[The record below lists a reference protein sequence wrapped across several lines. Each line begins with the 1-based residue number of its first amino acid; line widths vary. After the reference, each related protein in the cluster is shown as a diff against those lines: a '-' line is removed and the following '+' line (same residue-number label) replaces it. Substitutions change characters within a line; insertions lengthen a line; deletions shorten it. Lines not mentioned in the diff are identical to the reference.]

1 MLEDS
6 YRHKGLRKKLI
17 EELAEKGI
25 TDKAVLEAMN
35 KIPRHAFLDPAFTEQ
50 AYQDIAFRIGAG
62 QTISQPY
69 TVAFQTQELRVKK
82 GDRILEIG
90 TGSGYQASVLLAMG
104 AKLVSIERQRELFLK
119 AKIIIDELGYNAKLI
134 YGDGFKGNEMYAP
147 YDKVIVTCGAPFVPE
162 KLVEQLKPGGRM
174 IIPVG
179 EGDVQQMILITKDAE
194 GNVKEELKGDFRF
207 VPMLKDKAK

>member
-1 MLEDS
+1 MADS
-6 YRHKGLRKKLI
+6 YRHKGLRNQLV
-17 EELAEKGI
+17 ELLREKGI
-25 TDKAVLEAMN
+25 HDEAVLEAIN

-50 AYQDIAFRIGAG
+50 AYQDIAFQIGAG

-69 TVAFQTQELRVKK
+69 TVAFQTQELQVKK
-82 GDRILEIG
+82 GDKILEIG

-119 AKIIIDELGYNAKLI
+119 AKVIIDQLGYNPKLS

-147 YDKVIVTCGAPFVPE
+147 YDKIIVTCGAPFVPDT
-162 KLVEQLKPGGRM
+162 LLDQLKPGGRL

-179 EGDVQQMILITKDAE
+179 EGEVQKMILITKDLE
-194 GNVKEELKGDFRF
+194 GNVHREEKGDFRF

>member
-1 MLEDS
+1 MLADS
-6 YRHKGLRKKLI
+6 YRHKGLRNQLV
-17 EELAEKGI
+17 ELLREKDI
-25 TDKAVLEAMN
+25 HDEAVLEAIN

-50 AYQDIAFRIGAG
+50 AYQDIAFQIGAG

-69 TVAFQTQELRVKK
+69 TVAFQTQELQVKK
-82 GDRILEIG
+82 GDKILEIG

-119 AKIIIDELGYNAKLI
+119 AKVIIDQLGYNPKLS

-147 YDKVIVTCGAPFVPE
+147 YDKIIVTCGAPFVPDT
-162 KLVEQLKPGGRM
+162 LLDQLKPGGRL

-179 EGDVQQMILITKDAE
+179 EGEVQKMILITKDLE
-194 GNVKEELKGDFRF
+194 GNVHREEKGDFRF

>member
-1 MLEDS
+1 MIQDT
-6 YRHKGLRKKLI
+6 YRHKGLRKNLI
-17 EELAEKGI
+17 ELLREKGI
-25 TDKAVLEAMN
+25 QDEKVLEALD
-35 KIPRHAFLDPAFTEQ
+35 KVPRHAFLDPAFTEQ
-50 AYQDIAFRIGAG
+50 AYEDIAFRIGAG

-69 TVAFQTQELRVKK
+69 TVAFQTQELQVKK
-82 GDRILEIG
+82 GDKILEIG

-119 AKIIIDELGYNAKLI
+119 SKVIINDLGYNAKLN

-147 YDKVIVTCGAPFVPE
+147 YDKIIVTCGAPYVPE
-162 KLVEQLKPGGRM
+162 ALVKQLKNGGRM

-179 EGDVQQMILITKDAE
+179 EGDVQEMILITKDLE

>member
-1 MLEDS
+1 MIQDT
-6 YRHKGLRKKLI
+6 YRHKGLRKNLI
-17 EELAEKGI
+17 ELLREKGI
-25 TDKAVLEAMN
+25 QDEKVLEALD
-35 KIPRHAFLDPAFTEQ
+35 KVPRHAFLDPAFMEQ
-50 AYQDIAFRIGAG
+50 AYEDIAFRIGAG

-69 TVAFQTQELRVKK
+69 TVAFQTQELQVKK
-82 GDRILEIG
+82 GDKILEIG

-119 AKIIIDELGYNAKLI
+119 SKVIINDLGYNAKLN
-134 YGDGFKGNEMYAP
+134 YGDGFRGNEMYAP
-147 YDKVIVTCGAPFVPE
+147 YDKIIVTCGAPYVPE
-162 KLVEQLKPGGRM
+162 ALVKQLKNGGRM

-179 EGDVQQMILITKDAE
+179 EGDVQEMILITKDLE

>member
-1 MLEDS
+1 MQADT
-6 YRHKGLRKKLI
+6 YRHKGMRKKLI
-17 EELAEKGI
+17 ELLRSKGI
-25 TDKAVLEAMN
+25 HDESVLEA
-35 KIPRHAFLDPAFTEQ
+35 IDHVPRHFFLDKAFTEH
-50 AYQDIAFRIGAG
+50 AYEDIAFRIGAG

-69 TVAFQTQELRVKK
+69 TVAFQTQELQVEK

-90 TGSGYQASVLLAMG
+90 TGSGYQASVLCAMG

-119 AKIIIDELGYNAKLI
+119 AKVIIGELGFTPKLI

-147 YDKVIVTCGAPFVPE
+147 YDKIIVTCGAPYVPDT
-162 KLVEQLKPGGRM
+162 LLEQLKPGGRV

-179 EGDVQQMILITKDAE
+179 EGDVQEMILILKDSE
-194 GNVKEELKGDFRF
+194 GKISKEIKGDFKF